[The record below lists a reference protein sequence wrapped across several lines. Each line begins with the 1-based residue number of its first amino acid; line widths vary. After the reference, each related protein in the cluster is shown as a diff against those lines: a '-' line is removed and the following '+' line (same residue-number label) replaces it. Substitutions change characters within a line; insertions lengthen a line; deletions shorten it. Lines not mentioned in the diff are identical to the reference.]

1 MPYST
6 APFVHHATSA
16 SSADIL
22 SNAREFIKDRLY
34 FTWLSQAPPQFSD
47 AHFFSIDHV
56 LVYIAFFSDF
66 GPNNISHVVRFC
78 DLVEE
83 KLSNPKTAQK
93 KICLYS
99 SHDPD
104 KRANAAFLICAYML
118 IVHNQPPDIAFAPLA
133 GAQPGFLPYRDAG
146 YGAATYHITIL
157 DCLRGLYKGLTLG
170 LLDLDGVDVDEY
182 EFYEKVE
189 NGDFNW
195 LTPKFLALAN
205 PKDDPPP
212 SSLSASS
219 SARTAPSSTGYQK
232 SSASGAAY
240 IAGPAAAT
248 ASWAGGFVSLLSR
261 TAAAVHAAPSSS
273 SSSTSTPSSQA
284 STTPRASATTSSSSA
299 PPPSSSASATTTT
312 TTTTPKKLR
321 PAYRMADLIAYL
333 RAHSLTTLVRLNNRT
348 YDRTP
353 LQEAGIEHVELYFP
367 DGTTPPDGIL
377 MKFLELCETR
387 ANPIAVHC
395 KAGLGRTGTLIA
407 AYLMK
412 HYKFSAAEIIAFLR
426 ILRPG
431 CVVGPQQNYLQS
443 MQIKLHRMHPTATL
457 PTHISLLQPP
467 TYPNQQRWKTRTP
480 GSRSTPTPATSAA
493 ARTRHAPTVEEE
505 LAALERLSLVDD
517 QQAGVNVHE
526 VGGAG
531 GGATKLDA
539 LPIPGQPRKNVAGAT
554 AAAAVSARDKE
565 REMRAQ
571 ISAAKELAKKA
582 VPPAPYRAH
591 QAHAVPTTAMT
602 GFGNYTASTGS
613 TRSSA
618 TSASLKPRTAK
629 EDAGA
634 QNGAASEAAATTG
647 KNAKELLVVGKTAG
661 EWKS

>member
-6 APFVHHATSA
+6 IPFVHHATSA

-22 SNAREFIKDRLY
+22 GNAREFIKDKLY
-34 FTWLSQAPPQFSD
+34 FTWLSQAPPQFPD

-83 KLSNPKTAQK
+83 KLSNPKTADK

-104 KRANAAFLICAYML
+104 KRANAAFLISAYML
-118 IVHNQPPDIAFAPLA
+118 IVHNQPPDVAFAPLL

-170 LLDLDGVDVDEY
+170 LLDIDAVDCDEY

-205 PKDDPPP
+205 PKDDPPG
-212 SSLSASS
+212 SSTSAAAA
-219 SARTAPSSTGYQK
+219 ARQAPSGTGYQK
-232 SSASGAAY
+232 STGPAY
-240 IAGPAAAT
+240 VAGPAAAT
-248 ASWAGGFVSLLSR
+248 AGWAGGFVSLLSR
-261 TAAAVHAAPSSS
+261 TAAAAVHAAPSLSS
-273 SSSTSTPSSQA
+273 SSQ
-284 STTPRASATTSSSSA
+284 TTPRSASSSSA
-299 PPPSSSASATTTT
+299 SSPSPR
-312 TTTTPKKLR
+312 PKFR

-353 LQEAGIEHVELYFP
+353 LIEAGIEHVELYFP

-377 MKFLELCETR
+377 IKFLELCETR

-443 MQIKLHRMHPTATL
+443 MQVKLHRMHPTATL

-467 TYPNQQRWKTRTP
+467 TYPHQQRWKTRPP
-480 GSRSTPTPATSAA
+480 GSRSTPTASA
-493 ARTRHAPTVEEE
+493 RPTTRHAPTVEEE
-505 LAALERLSLVDD
+505 LAALERLSLADND
-517 QQAGVNVHE
+517 RQQQDT
-526 VGGAG
+526 G
-531 GGATKLDA
+531 GGPATAKLDA
-539 LPIPGQPRKNVAGAT
+539 LPIPGQPRKNLAGPS
-554 AAAAVSARDKE
+554 AAAVVSARDKE
-565 REMRAQ
+565 KEMRAQ
-571 ISAAKELAKKA
+571 INAAKELAKKS

-591 QAHAVPTTAMT
+591 QVHATTVS
-602 GFGNYTASTGS
+602 GNYTVSTGS
-613 TRSSA
+613 TRSAA
-618 TSASLKPRTAK
+618 TSASFKPRT
-629 EDAGA
+629 ELDASGA
-634 QNGAASEAAATTG
+634 HNTVSPTAATNKDT
-647 KNAKELLVVGKTAG
+647 KELLVVGKPAP

>member
-6 APFVHHATSA
+6 LSFAHHVTSA

-22 SNAREFIKDRLY
+22 GNAREFIKDKLY
-34 FTWLSQAPPQFSD
+34 FTWLSQAPPQFPD

-83 KLSNPKTAQK
+83 KLSNPKTAEK

-118 IVHNQPPDIAFAPLA
+118 IVHNQPPDVAFAPLV

-170 LLDLDGVDVDEY
+170 LLDLDAVDVDEY

-212 SSLSASS
+212 SS
-219 SARTAPSSTGYQK
+219 ARSAPSSTGYQK
-232 SSASGAAY
+232 SASGAAY

-261 TAAAVHAAPSSS
+261 TAAAAVHAAP
-273 SSSTSTPSSQA
+273 
-284 STTPRASATTSSSSA
+284 TSSSSA
-299 PPPSSSASATTTT
+299 STSSSSQTSSTTPRTSAATSSASPSSSSASSSSA
-312 TTTTPKKLR
+312 TTTPKKLR

-348 YDRTP
+348 YDRAP

-443 MQIKLHRMHPTATL
+443 MQVKLHRMHPTATL
-457 PTHISLLQPP
+457 PTHVSLLQPP
-467 TYPNQQRWKTRTP
+467 TYPNQQRWKTRPP
-480 GSRSTPTPATSAA
+480 GSRSTPTPATS

-505 LAALERLSLVDD
+505 LAAFERLSLAVDD
-517 QQAGVNVHE
+517 HQETGSGGGVNVHE
-526 VGGAG
+526 IGAA
-531 GGATKLDA
+531 GAKLDA
-539 LPIPGQPRKNVAGAT
+539 LPIPGQPRKNVAGAG
-554 AAAAVSARDKE
+554 AAAVISARDKE

-571 ISAAKELAKKA
+571 INAAKELAKKT
-582 VPPAPYRAH
+582 VPPAPYRVH
-591 QAHAVPTTAMT
+591 QALAVPTTPT
-602 GFGNYTASTGS
+602 GFGNYNVSTGS

-618 TSASLKPRTAK
+618 TSASHKPRTGKDDVGVQNGTA
-629 EDAGA
+629 AGA
-634 QNGAASEAAATTG
+634 TPTTP
-647 KNAKELLVVGKTAG
+647 KDTKDLLIVGKPAA

>member
-34 FTWLSQAPPQFSD
+34 FTWLSQAPPQFPD

-170 LLDLDGVDVDEY
+170 LLDLDGVDVEEY

-212 SSLSASS
+212 SSS

-299 PPPSSSASATTTT
+299 PPPSSSS
-312 TTTTPKKLR
+312 TTPKKLR

-493 ARTRHAPTVEEE
+493 AARTRHAPTVEEE

-526 VGGAG
+526 VGAGA
-531 GGATKLDA
+531 AKLDA
-539 LPIPGQPRKNVAGAT
+539 LPIPGQPRKNVAGAS

-571 ISAAKELAKKA
+571 ISAAKELAKKT

-591 QAHAVPTTAMT
+591 QAHAVPTTVT

-629 EDAGA
+629 DDAGA
-634 QNGAASEAAATTG
+634 QNGTASDAAATTL
-647 KNAKELLVVGKTAG
+647 KDTKELLVVGKTAG

>member
-83 KLSNPKTAQK
+83 KLS
-93 KICLYS
+93 
-99 SHDPD
+99 
-104 KRANAAFLICAYML
+104 L

-212 SSLSASS
+212 SSS

-232 SSASGAAY
+232 SSASGPAY

-273 SSSTSTPSSQA
+273 SSSPSTPSSQA

-299 PPPSSSASATTTT
+299 SPSS

-493 ARTRHAPTVEEE
+493 PRTRHAPTVEEE

-526 VGGAG
+526 VGAG
-531 GGATKLDA
+531 GAKLDA
-539 LPIPGQPRKNVAGAT
+539 LPIPGQPRKNVAGAS

-571 ISAAKELAKKA
+571 ISAAKELAKKT

-629 EDAGA
+629 DDAGA
-634 QNGAASEAAATTG
+634 HNGIASDAAATTG
-647 KNAKELLVVGKTAG
+647 KDAKELLVVGKNAG